1 MPDHDITEPVP
12 FTEAFAREDP
22 DAVHSRAAA
31 LLLLGAQMEE
41 EPVAFSI
48 RAGMRGSVGPGDM
61 APPEDVEPL
70 RVPVM
75 EPTGERMTRERV
87 RGYLAEQMAMAPEEI
102 AEPGPERLAELAARV
117 EERPTVP
124 MAAAMF
130 EACLHD
136 PHELVRVA
144 AAIAYLE
151 AAADPL
157 EMMPTLVAGTWSD
170 DPTVRDLA
178 ATGLAR
184 FMPEHPRLA
193 EMREPAPGGAEGE
206 PAHTAL
212 LVHGTFARDGQWWR
226 PGGDFHRYL
235 LRDVRP
241 DLYAAADRFD
251 WSGGYSDAA
260 RALGARDLAAW
271 VRQRGLEGLDL
282 FTHSHGGSCAML
294 ASQQGLGLGQL
305 VLLSCPVHARKYSP
319 EFGRVR
325 EVVSIRVRLDL
336 VILADRGG
344 QRFRDPRIREN
355 VLPIWFRH
363 SDPHEPDV
371 WRRHDV
377 PALL

>member
-1 MPDHDITEPVP
+1 MPDSEITEPVP

-41 EPVAFSI
+41 EPVAFSV
-48 RAGMRGSVGPGDM
+48 RAGLRGTVGPGDM
-61 APPEDVEPL
+61 APPEDVAPL

-75 EPTGERMTRERV
+75 EPTGERMERARV
-87 RGYLAEQMAMAPEEI
+87 RGYLAEQMAMAPEEVV
-102 AEPGPERLAELAARV
+102 EPGPARLAELAARV
-117 EERPTVP
+117 QERPTVP

-130 EACLHD
+130 EASLGD
-136 PHELVRVA
+136 RHELVRVA

-157 EMMPTLVAGTWSD
+157 EMMPHLVDGTRSD

-184 FMPEHPRLA
+184 FAPEHPRLA
-193 EMREPAPGGAEGE
+193 EMRVPTAGE
-206 PAHTAL
+206 AAGDPSHTAL
-212 LVHGTFARDGQWWR
+212 LVHGTFARGGSWWR
-226 PGGDFHRYL
+226 PGGDFHTYL
-235 LRDVRP
+235 LQNVRP
-241 DLYAAADRFD
+241 DLYGAADRFD

-260 RALGARDLAAW
+260 RALGARDLGDW

-282 FTHSHGGSCAML
+282 FTHSHGGSSAML
-294 ASQQGLGLGQL
+294 ASQQGLDLGQL
-305 VLLSCPVHARKYSP
+305 VLLSCPVHARKYFP
-319 EFGRVR
+319 DFGRVR
-325 EVVSIRVRLDL
+325 DVVSIRVRLDL

-363 SDPHEPDV
+363 SDTHEPDV
-371 WRRHDV
+371 WERHNV

>member
-1 MPDHDITEPVP
+1 MPEHDITEPVP

-41 EPVAFSI
+41 EPVAFSV
-48 RAGMRGSVGPGDM
+48 RAGVRGTVGPGDM

-102 AEPGPERLAELAARV
+102 AEPGPERIAELAARV

-130 EACLHD
+130 EASLQD

-157 EMMPTLVAGTWSD
+157 EMMPPLVEGTWSN

-184 FMPEHPRLA
+184 FAPEHPRLA

-212 LVHGTFARDGQWWR
+212 LVHGTFARDGRWWR
-226 PGGDFHRYL
+226 PGGDFHTYL
-235 LRDVRP
+235 LQNVRP

-271 VRQRGLEGLDL
+271 VRQRDLEGLDL
-282 FTHSHGGSCAML
+282 VTHSHGGSSAML
-294 ASQQGLGLGQL
+294 ASQQGLDLGQL
-305 VLLSCPVHARKYSP
+305 VLLSCPVHARKYFP
-319 EFGRVR
+319 DFGRVR

-344 QRFRDPRIREN
+344 QRFRDPRIREI

-363 SDPHEPDV
+363 SDTHEPDV
-371 WRRHDV
+371 WQRHNV